1 MIRYVF
7 LVLMIMDF
15 IMSNS
20 DFKFI
25 ILGCGHSESLEHFNN
40 NAMIISS
47 AGNMLIDCGY
57 TIKHALH
64 AQKMS
69 IGDVDSIFITHVH
82 GDHVFGLERVAY
94 ESKFKYNKRVELII
108 HADIYKELW
117 EQTLKGSLGMNGDGE
132 AELTDYFDVTIINGS
147 FFKFHDLNIELIRVK
162 HTPGKCTH
170 GIIINK
176 KIFYSSDTIAIPE
189 INQLPFEV
197 GFHDVT
203 FSNYNPVHA
212 TVFSL
217 IENYPFDV
225 REKLYLM
232 SYEDSWRDYID
243 LVSNNFKGLAVQGM
257 VIDI

>member
-1 MIRYVF
+1 
-7 LVLMIMDF
+7 
-15 IMSNS
+15 MSKSKN
-20 DFKFI
+20 KFM

-40 NAMIISS
+40 NAIIITS

-64 AQKMS
+64 AQSMS
-69 IGDVDSIFITHVH
+69 IRDIDSIFITHVH

-108 HADIYKELW
+108 HAGIYKELW
-117 EQTLKGSLGMNGDGE
+117 EQTLKGSLGVNGDGE
-132 AELTDYFDVTIINGS
+132 AELTDYFDVTIINGRY
-147 FFKFHDLNIELIRVK
+147 FKFHDINIELVPVN

-170 GIIINK
+170 GIVINK

-189 INQLPFEV
+189 IINQHSFEV

-212 TVFSL
+212 TIFSL
-217 IENYPFDV
+217 IESYPFYV
-225 REKLYLM
+225 RDKLYLM
-232 SYEDSWRDYID
+232 SYEDSWGDYID

-257 VIDI
+257 VVDI